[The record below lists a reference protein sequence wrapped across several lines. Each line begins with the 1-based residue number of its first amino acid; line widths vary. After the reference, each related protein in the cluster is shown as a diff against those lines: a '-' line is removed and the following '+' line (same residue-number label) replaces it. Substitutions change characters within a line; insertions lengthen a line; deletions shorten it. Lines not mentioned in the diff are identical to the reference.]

1 MKIAVSSS
9 GTNLNSQVDPR
20 FGRASYFVIVDSDSK
35 QVVNVIDNRP
45 AQEAAHGAGINA
57 ATMVAGSGAQVVLT
71 GRVGP
76 KAFAV
81 LQAGGVEV
89 VSGADGTVESVLDAF
104 LSGRMKSASGP
115 DGYAHSGQQMFPGG
129 RSGGGAGGGRGQGC
143 GGRGMGGRGQGRG
156 GCGCKA

>member
-9 GTNLNSQVDPR
+9 GTNLNSPIDPR
-20 FGRASYFVIVDSDSK
+20 FGRASYFVIIDSDTR
-35 QVVNVIDNRP
+35 QIANVIDNRT
-45 AQEAAHGAGINA
+45 AQDAAHGAGINA

-89 VSGADGTVESVLDAF
+89 VSGADGTVENALDAF
-104 LSGRMKSASGP
+104 LSGRLQSASGP
-115 DGYAHSGQQMFPGG
+115 NGYAHSGQQMFQG
-129 RSGGGAGGGRGQGC
+129 SGAGGGRGQGGC
-143 GGRGMGGRGQGRG
+143 GGGSGRGMGGKGQGRG